1 MSIPNIP
8 HALSVSLSNMTSSNG
23 NIGIGTT
30 TPSYAL
36 DVKGIVNATS
46 FIGTTPY
53 FVWHFNWNSAPALN
67 TIIGATGIINSSI
80 NTTFTGTYINT
91 PGSGRFTAPI
101 TGVYLCTFDCCA
113 QVGNTNCALLRI
125 NGTYYNPYATF
136 VGSYQQQTI
145 PETVFCN
152 IGDVVDWYVYLGSF
166 QGTAMLQAGQGSGKG
181 ITFSLL

>member
-1 MSIPNIP
+1 MSIFVPS
-8 HALSVSLSNMTSSNG
+8 HALAVSLSNMTSSNG

-30 TPSYAL
+30 TPAYAL
-36 DVKGIVNATS
+36 DVKGIINATS

-53 FVWHFNWNSAPALN
+53 FVWHFNWNATQALN
-67 TIIGATGIINSSI
+67 TFVGSTGMMNSSM

-145 PETVFCN
+145 TETVFCN

-166 QGTAMLQAGQGSGKG
+166 QGTATLQAGVGSGKG